1 MFISLEFRK
10 FKVQIKKYLSNDMAK
25 VIHKSYNQN
34 DFLLLPPSLGELIPL
49 SHPVRIVS
57 DIIDKFDIS
66 AIEATYKGGGTSS
79 FHPRMLLKVVVY
91 AYLCNIYSGR
101 QMEKQLQENIH
112 FMWLSGMSRPD
123 FRTINRFRSERL
135 TDGRLDA
142 IFTKVVELLNSE
154 GFVSLNVQYI
164 DGTKIESVANKYT
177 FVWKGSVEKNKAKLI
192 EKVKGVLSAAE
203 EELNIE
209 QSVEVAPELP
219 QEEFD
224 RRAERILSKMDDMGV
239 SKGKARKEIEKIR
252 EESVAKLDEYD
263 HHLEVLGERNSYSK
277 TDNDATFMR
286 MKEDAMNNGQT
297 KPGYNVQIST
307 ENQFITNYG
316 IYWRPTDT
324 GMMIEYLESFEDR
337 YGCKSKEIV
346 ADSGY
351 GSEQN
356 YEYMLDND
364 MVPYVKFNMF
374 HKEQTR
380 KYKNNPF
387 LPANMYYNKDED
399 YYVCPMGH
407 HLEHV
412 RDNKSVSEMGYE
424 SVVSVYR
431 APNCKGCPFRGMCY
445 KGKSDRRI
453 IEVNH
458 KANGY
463 REKARELLNS
473 KEGLRH
479 RSNRPI
485 EPEAVFGNI
494 KFNHGFKRF
503 KLKSHRKVTVEWGL
517 VAIAHNLRKYIVQ
530 KLKRAT
536 EAVNIKANS
545 SNMSLNIAA

>member
-1 MFISLEFRK
+1 
-10 FKVQIKKYLSNDMAK
+10 MAK

-34 DFLLLPPSLGELIPL
+34 DSLLLPPSLGELIPL

-66 AIEATYKGGGTSS
+66 SIEATYKGGGTSS

-177 FVWKGSVEKNKAKLI
+177 FVWKGSVEKNKSKLI
-192 EKVKGVLSAAE
+192 DKVKGVLAAAE

-209 QSVEVAPELP
+209 QSVEVAQGLP
-219 QEEFD
+219 QDEFE
-224 RRAERILSKMDDMGV
+224 RRADRILSKMDQMGI
-239 SKGKARKEIEKIR
+239 SKGKVRKEIEKIR
-252 EESVAKLDEYD
+252 EESVPKLNEYD

-286 MKEDAMNNGQT
+286 MKEDSMNNGQT

-307 ENQFITNYG
+307 ENQFITNFG

-324 GMMIEYLESFEDR
+324 GTMIDYLESFEDR
-337 YGCKSKEIV
+337 YGRKSKEIV

-356 YEYMLDND
+356 YEYMLDNG
-364 MVPYVKFNMF
+364 MVPYVKYNMF

-380 KYKNNPF
+380 KYKDNPF

-412 RDNKSVSEMGYE
+412 RDNESVSEIGYE
-424 SVVSVYR
+424 SIVSVYQ
-431 APNCKGCPFRGMCY
+431 ASNCKGCPFRGMCY
-445 KGKSDRRI
+445 KGKSNRRI

-473 KEGLRH
+473 EEGLRH

-530 KLKRAT
+530 KVKRAA
-536 EAVNIKANS
+536 EIVNIEANN
-545 SNMSLNIAA
+545 SNISLIIAA

>member
-1 MFISLEFRK
+1 
-10 FKVQIKKYLSNDMAK
+10 MAK

-34 DFLLLPPSLGELIPL
+34 DSLLLPPSLGELIPL
-49 SHPVRIVS
+49 SHPVRIIS
-57 DIIDKFDIS
+57 DIIDRFDIS
-66 AIEATYKGGGTSS
+66 TIEATYKGGGTSS

-135 TDGRLDA
+135 TEGRLDA

-177 FVWKGSVEKNKAKLI
+177 FVWKGSVEKNKTKLI
-192 EKVKGVLSAAE
+192 EKVKGVLSTAE
-203 EELNIE
+203 QELEIE
-209 QSVEVAPELP
+209 QSAEVAQELP

-224 RRAERILSKMDDMGV
+224 RRAGRILSKMDEMGI
-239 SKGKARKEIEKIR
+239 SKGKARKEIEKIK

-263 HHLEVLGERNSYSK
+263 HHIEVLGERNSYSK
-277 TDNDATFMR
+277 TDPDATFMR

-316 IYWRPTDT
+316 LYWRPTDT
-324 GMMIEYLESFEDR
+324 GTMIDYLESFEQR
-337 YGCKSKEIV
+337 YGKQSKEIV

-380 KYKNNPF
+380 KYRNNPF
-387 LPANMYYNKDED
+387 LPANMYYHKDED
-399 YYVCPMGH
+399 YFVCPMGH

-412 RDNKSVSEMGYE
+412 RDSKSVSDMGYE

-445 KGKSDRRI
+445 KGKSDRRT

-458 KANGY
+458 KANSY
-463 REKARELLNS
+463 REIARELLNS

-503 KLKSHRKVTVEWGL
+503 RLKSNAKVSVEWGL
-517 VAIAHNLRKYIVQ
+517 VAIAHNLRKYIAA
-530 KLKRAT
+530 KLKRAA
-536 EAVNIKANS
+536 EVANIGKNS
-545 SNMSLNIAA
+545 STIVQNWAA

>member
-1 MFISLEFRK
+1 
-10 FKVQIKKYLSNDMAK
+10 
-25 VIHKSYNQN
+25 
-34 DFLLLPPSLGELIPL
+34 
-49 SHPVRIVS
+49 
-57 DIIDKFDIS
+57 
-66 AIEATYKGGGTSS
+66 
-79 FHPRMLLKVVVY
+79 
-91 AYLCNIYSGR
+91 
-101 QMEKQLQENIH
+101 
-112 FMWLSGMSRPD
+112 MWLSGMSRPD

-192 EKVKGVLSAAE
+192 DKVKGVLAAAE

-209 QSVEVAPELP
+209 QSVEVAQELP
-219 QEEFD
+219 QDEFE
-224 RRAERILSKMDDMGV
+224 RRADRILSKMDQMRI
-239 SKGKARKEIEKIR
+239 SKGNARKEIEKIR
-252 EESVAKLDEYD
+252 EESVPKLDEYD

-286 MKEDAMNNGQT
+286 MKENAMNNGQT

-307 ENQFITNYG
+307 ENQFITNFG

-324 GMMIEYLESFEDR
+324 GTMIDYLKSFEDR
-337 YGCKSKEIV
+337 YGRQSKKIV

-356 YEYMLDND
+356 YEYMLDNG
-364 MVPYVKFNMF
+364 MVPYVKYNMF

-458 KANGY
+458 KAMAIG
-463 REKARELLNS
+463 K
-473 KEGLRH
+473 KQ
-479 RSNRPI
+479 
-485 EPEAVFGNI
+485 GNFSI
-494 KFNHGFKRF
+494 QKRGC
-503 KLKSHRKVTVEWGL
+503 VTG
-517 VAIAHNLRKYIVQ
+517 
-530 KLKRAT
+530 AT
-536 EAVNIKANS
+536 DR
-545 SNMSLNIAA
+545 

>member
-1 MFISLEFRK
+1 MQNQYINQTIS
-10 FKVQIKKYLSNDMAK
+10 DMAK
-25 VIHKSYNQN
+25 VIHKFYNQN
-34 DFLLLPPSLGELIPL
+34 DSLLLPPSLGELIPH

-57 DIIDKFDIS
+57 NILDKFDIS

-101 QMEKQLQENIH
+101 QMEKQLHENIN

-142 IFTKVVELLNSE
+142 IFTNVVELLNNE

-177 FVWKGSVEKNKAKLI
+177 FVWKGSVEKNKARLI
-192 EKVKGVLSAAE
+192 EKVKGVLSTAE
-203 EELNIE
+203 QELNIE
-209 QSVEVAPELP
+209 QAAEVSEELP
-219 QEEFD
+219 QHEID
-224 RRAERILSKMDDMGV
+224 QRTERILSKMDEMGI
-239 SKGKARKEIEKIR
+239 SKGKRRKEIEKIK
-252 EESVAKLDEYD
+252 EDAVAKLDEYD
-263 HHLEVLGERNSYSK
+263 HHLENIGERNSYSK
-277 TDNDATFMR
+277 TDPDATFMR

-324 GMMIEYLESFEDR
+324 GTLIDFLKSFEDR
-337 YGCKSKEIV
+337 YGYQSKEIV

-356 YEYMLDND
+356 YEYMFDNG
-364 MVPYVKFNMF
+364 MLPYVKYNMF
-374 HKEQTR
+374 HKEQKR

-399 YYVCPMGH
+399 YFVCPMGH
-407 HLEHV
+407 HLEHIM
-412 RDNKSVSEMGYE
+412 NKKAVSDMGYE
-424 SVVSVYR
+424 SIVSVYR
-431 APNCKGCPFRGMCY
+431 ASNCLGCPLRAMCY
-445 KGKSDRRI
+445 KGENDKRI

-458 KANGY
+458 KVNSY
-463 REKARELLNS
+463 RARARELLNS
-473 KEGLRH
+473 KEGLYH

-503 KLKSHRKVTVEWGL
+503 KLKSKEKVSVEWGL
-517 VAIAHNLRKYIVQ
+517 VAIAHNLRKYIA
-530 KLKRAT
+530 KRLK
-536 EAVNIKANS
+536 
-545 SNMSLNIAA
+545 IAAMKDNSTVNNYIIELNVAA